1 MKANVSTLKIIVNNE
16 KTMSWKNLSKLNNQ
30 INAHF
35 SMIFQSLSDNFL
47 VWKDMKIEN

>member
-16 KTMSWKNLSKLNNQ
+16 KTLSWKNLNKLNKQ
-30 INAHF
+30 INSRF

-47 VWKDMKIEN
+47 VSKDIKIEN